1 MLSDLKAHKLAHL
14 TPPQQDEIQ
23 KLVLKYKHLLSDV
36 PGRTNARVTCSE
48 ILLLRKLV
56 VIDLHHVYWCLS
68 QTSFFV
74 FFTDFSRVN
83 SITKTVTFPI
93 PRVDDC
99 IDRIGHVKFVST
111 LDMLK
116 GYWQVFL
123 TEKAKE
129 ITAFTLQVGLYRYQ
143 IMEFILKNDGAT
155 FQRLSNEVVK
165 IWKILTS
172 MLMI

>member
-1 MLSDLKAHKLAHL
+1 M
-14 TPPQQDEIQ
+14 I
-23 KLVLKYKHLLSDV
+23 
-36 PGRTNARVTCSE
+36 N
-48 ILLLRKLV
+48 
-56 VIDLHHVYWCLS
+56 LHHVYWCLS

-129 ITAFTLQVGLYRYQ
+129 ITAFTIQVGLYSYQ
-143 IMEFILKNDGAT
+143 VMEFILKNDGAT